1 MVRTSDVRGALA
13 GRLQGD
19 PNAFVLIDALGCS
32 RSHPTLPGSIC
43 LEPNNAETLR
53 ENYDVQRNIIIF
65 CQSGGCP
72 ESYKLA
78 ASAVSFGFQHIY
90 WYRGG
95 IMAWS
100 AEKLPLIQSVAPNDQ

>member
-1 MVRTSDVRGALA
+1 MVRTSDVRGALRGA
-13 GRLQGD
+13 CRAIRTLS
-19 PNAFVLIDALGCS
+19 VLIDALGCS

-65 CQSGGCP
+65 CQSGRLPKVLTSLPRLCRILWFP
-72 ESYKLA
+72 AYLFVPLCE
-78 ASAVSFGFQHIY
+78 
-90 WYRGG
+90 

-100 AEKLPLIQSVAPNDQ
+100 ARKTTVDTVGRA